1 MNKIETVLLPPEK
14 DAAAKAIQNL
24 LNEGYGIISVAPDM
38 SSVTVQKNV
47 VEMEDKRHPVTGNPY
62 LLD

>member
-14 DAAAKAIQNL
+14 DAAAKAIQRL
-24 LNEGYGIISVAPDM
+24 LNEGCGIISVAPDM
-38 SSVTVQKNV
+38 SSVTVQRNV
-47 VEMEDKRHPVTGNPY
+47 VDVEDKINPTTGNPI